1 MTTAAAK
8 TDDFISCYDRYSK
21 MYCDP
26 VEVLF
31 GMAADVG
38 LEAGFRIQSA
48 KELVSYRYPKQKAID
63 ITAGEGVQGITF
75 VMGPQIE
82 NQVVNQ
88 IAVLSAPEEFQ
99 RFDSSRLVGQDSRY
113 ISDDQP

>member
-1 MTTAAAK
+1 MQNKASK

-31 GMAADVG
+31 GMAAESG
-38 LEAGFRIQSA
+38 LEAGYRIQAA

-82 NQVVNQ
+82 NQQINN

-99 RFDSSRLVGQDSRY
+99 RFDSSRLIGHDR
-113 ISDDQP
+113 

>member
-1 MTTAAAK
+1 
-8 TDDFISCYDRYSK
+8 

-26 VEVLF
+26 VEILF
-31 GMAADVG
+31 GMAADIG
-38 LEAGFRIQSA
+38 LEPGLRITAS

-82 NQVVNQ
+82 NLQ
-88 IAVLSAPEEFQ
+88 INKISVLAPAEEFQ
-99 RFDSSRLVGQDSRY
+99 LFDSKQLRLVQ
-113 ISDDQP
+113 

>member
-1 MTTAAAK
+1 MQNTQAS
-8 TDDFISCYDRYSK
+8 TDDFVSRYDRYSK

-38 LEAGFRIQSA
+38 LEAGYRIQAS

-63 ITAGEGVQGITF
+63 ITAGAGVQGITF

-82 NQVVNQ
+82 NLQINK

-99 RFDSSRLVGQDSRY
+99 RYDSSRLVGRDL
-113 ISDDQP
+113 

>member
-1 MTTAAAK
+1 MLATAK
-8 TDDFISCYDRYSK
+8 TDDYVSAYDRYSK

-31 GMAADVG
+31 SMAADIN
-38 LEAGFRIQSA
+38 LEPGNRISA
-48 KELVSYRYPKQKAID
+48 AKDLVSYRYPKQKAID

-82 NQVVNQ
+82 NQVINQ
-88 IAVLSAPEEFQ
+88 IAVLSPQEEFNK
-99 RFDSSRLVGQDSRY
+99 FDSRSQLLMEHVSGG
-113 ISDDQP
+113 

>member
-1 MTTAAAK
+1 
-8 TDDFISCYDRYSK
+8 
-21 MYCDP
+21 
-26 VEVLF
+26 
-31 GMAADVG
+31 MAADQG
-38 LEAGFRIQSA
+38 LEPGLRITAS

-82 NQVVNQ
+82 NLQVNQ

-99 RFDSSRLVGQDSRY
+99 RFDSSRLIGHDR
-113 ISDDQP
+113 

>member
-1 MTTAAAK
+1 
-8 TDDFISCYDRYSK
+8 

-31 GMAADVG
+31 GMAADSG
-38 LEAGFRIQSA
+38 LEPGLRITAS

-63 ITAGEGVQGITF
+63 ITAGEGVTGITF

-82 NQVVNQ
+82 NQQINQ

-99 RFDSSRLVGQDSRY
+99 RFDSTRYLGQDKR
-113 ISDDQP
+113 

>member
-1 MTTAAAK
+1 MSTAQAK
-8 TDDFISCYDRYSK
+8 TDDFVSRYDRYSK

-31 GMAADVG
+31 GMAAETG
-38 LEAGFRIQSA
+38 LEPGYRIQAA

-82 NQVVNQ
+82 NLQVNQ
-88 IAVLSAPEEFQ
+88 IAVLAPAEEFQ
-99 RFDSSRLVGQDSRY
+99 LFDSKQLRLVQ
-113 ISDDQP
+113 